1 MTAVKF
7 ERVGAGVMFSV
18 RFAYN
23 PALVDLVKLIPGH
36 ARKWDPTGK
45 VWTVQAHYVHGLAAD
60 MRARGCTI
68 IGLDQPEPPTPGGG
82 TDWASALFTRVGK
95 ARADSVFRAL
105 SKILHPDMETGDSTL
120 QRELLEARERFR

>member
-1 MTAVKF
+1 MSAVKF
-7 ERVGAGVMFSV
+7 ERAGAMFVV

-36 ARKWDPTGK
+36 ARKWDPVGK
-45 VWTVQAHYVHGLAAD
+45 VWMVQAHYASGLAAD
-60 MRARGCTI
+60 MRAMGCTI
-68 IGLDQPEPPTPGGG
+68 IGLDQPKPPPTTGA
-82 TDWASALFTRVGK
+82 DWASALFTRVGK